1 MIAKGNLHAHGGKL
15 AAYLQ
20 TGKDGERAEVIEA
33 RGFLDED
40 LREGFRQVQVM
51 ASQVTKCEK
60 PFFHAYVRLPEGEGI
75 ERETWLKIADRMEAE
90 LGFKGQPRAVAFHV
104 APDGDRH
111 LHVAWSRVD
120 FDREKAIDPG
130 LFKLKLKNLCR
141 DMEVDYGLQQVANDR
156 GPEQPKAAKRPEFE
170 EARRHRVEIDATR
183 QVIRDCYSRTQ
194 DGPEF
199 RAALAAEG
207 LHLAQGDRRDFV
219 VLDEAGGKHALGK
232 PLCGD
237 AAAVIR
243 QKLGE
248 GFKAE
253 LPTIG
258 EALAQMRQG
267 KETTQEAP
275 GAPQGQGKDLAGL
288 QALRSEITALWAN
301 SDSGKGFMA
310 AIGER
315 GYQLAQGDR
324 RAFVLVTSEGD
335 VHALPRLIEGARTAD
350 VRAKLADID
359 PSSLPTT
366 AQAKAMLALAGVKQS
381 ATKRADPGGNG
392 RPIPDRPGS
401 SSEQVIEGR
410 TPPKDQIKG
419 SGAAD
424 VVASVAGKAAEVM
437 GDIASGIAGI
447 FAPEGPPTPEAIE
460 TSIDKAQRIEAE
472 RPRIEAMSKAE
483 QEEADRLAAIQ
494 KAQATMEA
502 ELRGLE
508 DDRDRDDEHGI
519 ERTREG

>member
-20 TGKDGERAEVIEA
+20 TGKDGERAEVIET
-33 RGFLDED
+33 RGFLDDD

-51 ASQVTKCEK
+51 AAQVTKCEK

-75 ERETWLKIADRMEAE
+75 ERDTWLQIADRMEKE
-90 LGFKGQPRAVAFHV
+90 LGFTGQPRAVAFHV

-120 FDREKAIDPG
+120 FEREKAIDPG

-170 EARRHRVEIDATR
+170 EARRHRVEIDETR

-194 DGPEF
+194 DGPGF
-199 RAALAAEG
+199 MAALAAEG
-207 LHLAQGDRRDFV
+207 MRLAQGDRRDFV

-232 PLCGD
+232 PLCGEP
-237 AAAVIR
+237 AAAIR

-248 GFKAE
+248 AFKAE

-258 EALAQMRQG
+258 EALAQMR
-267 KETTQEAP
+267 EAREATQERP
-275 GAPQGQGKDLAGL
+275 GTPQGPTKDFAGR
-288 QALRSEITALWAN
+288 QALRSEMTALWA
-301 SDSGKGFMA
+301 DTGTGKEFMVA
-310 AIGER
+310 AQVR

-324 RAFVLVTSEGD
+324 RAFVLVTPEGD

-359 PSSLPTT
+359 PQGLPTI
-366 AQAKAMLALAGVKQS
+366 AQAKAMMALRGVKQA
-381 ATKRADPGGNG
+381 ATRRADPA
-392 RPIPDRPGS
+392 RPSSDRPGS

-410 TPPKDQIKG
+410 IPPKDQLKG

-424 VVASVAGKAAEVM
+424 IAAGVAGKAAEVM
-437 GDIASGIAGI
+437 GDIASGIAGL

-472 RPRIEAMSKAE
+472 RPRLEALSKAE
-483 QEEADRLAAIQ
+483 QEEAERLAAIQ

-502 ELRGLE
+502 ELRGDQ

-519 ERTREG
+519 ERTR